1 MSTMRT
7 GLVALALVLQLP
19 LLVVLA
25 ACGGEPSDESVAER
39 ERAATDRQAQVE
51 GRLCLH
57 DRIVKLWD
65 EWDEWLDDKSG
76 GADFKDL
83 SNGEKMSILNKFDD
97 FLDDLKDAAKDV
109 C

>member
-1 MSTMRT
+1 M
-7 GLVALALVLQLP
+7 
-19 LLVVLA
+19 
-25 ACGGEPSDESVAER
+25 
-39 ERAATDRQAQVE
+39 E

-65 EWDEWLDDKSG
+65 EWDEWLEDKSG
-76 GADFKDL
+76 GADFEDL

-97 FLDDLKDAAKDV
+97 FLDDLERMRQRTFADRIPALRRNLVGVHGHGHLRLQPRTGMWGV